1 MCQPIRACGGHLG
14 FPIGSEN
21 TNLVEGIEYLL
32 PVNPE
37 SSSSEDIFNYVME
50 MFKTNDIDIKKL
62 VGFTADGASNMQGLK
77 TGLAARL
84 LVDTPHLVITH
95 CVAHRLE
102 LAFKDAIKASSKS
115 MYDRAMTLL
124 LGLHY
129 LYKKSPKMKKSL
141 KRSFAALNQKQILPT
156 RVGGTRWLPHE
167 LIFHLMKLSLYLQRE
182 GLVLSDA
189 YVRVEATKNVLAQL
203 DKRYSKEL
211 VDQQLT
217 WATVNHGCSDL
228 GNILSLIE
236 LVLSLPATSVRNE
249 CLFSAMKLV
258 KGKRRGRLTNSTL
271 DDLLL
276 IAVQSPSI
284 NDFDPDDAILHWMVC
299 ACSQIVFQNVQKCM
313 NISFCLNVNFE
324 IVLFMIPNI

>member
-1 MCQPIRACGGHLG
+1 MQNSLISCDGTTDFTGEDLECFYIRICSKGTIEDVFIH
-14 FPIGSEN
+14 IGS
-21 TNLVEGIEYLL
+21 
-32 PVNPE
+32 PE

-156 RVGGTRWLPHE
+156 RVGGTRWLPHVS
-167 LIFHLMKLSLYLQRE
+167 KALYTFFKGYSAIRQQLENASHANPKAE
-182 GLVLSDA
+182 GLVKLMQDG
-189 YVRVEATKNVLAQL
+189 QL
-203 DKRYSKEL
+203 M
-211 VDQQLT
+211 V
-217 WATVNHGCSDL
+217 
-228 GNILSLIE
+228 
-236 LVLSLPATSVRNE
+236 
-249 CLFSAMKLV
+249 F
-258 KGKRRGRLTNSTL
+258 
-271 DDLLL
+271 LLL
-276 IAVQSPSI
+276 LKVIFI
-284 NDFDPDDAILHWMVC
+284 IKIMLIL
-299 ACSQIVFQNVQKCM
+299 A
-313 NISFCLNVNFE
+313 
-324 IVLFMIPNI
+324 